1 MICLRSNQD
10 MRFIMSTVLYG
21 QEVLAHLEQYITSWT
36 DSMSIFVLAQLFNRK
51 SKAFVWSKDVN

>member
-1 MICLRSNQD
+1 MICIRLNQD